1 MRFTNLAK
9 TVRKVSG
16 QAGRGSRRTW
26 GTDTEAGSGQEKM
39 VPDFG
44 DRQGRFPCTGAG
56 VGNPDA
62 ERSGMG
68 GGGVMTG
75 KEKGVEREI
84 SIKQIRK
91 QV

>member
-16 QAGRGSRRTW
+16 QAGRGSRRAW
-26 GTDTEAGSGQEKM
+26 GTDMGAGSGRRKWCQIS
-39 VPDFG
+39 G
-44 DRQGRFPCTGAG
+44 NRQGRFPCTGAG
-56 VGNPDA
+56 MGNPDA
-62 ERSGMG
+62 ERFGLG

-75 KEKGVEREI
+75 KEKGVDREI
-84 SIKQIRK
+84 SIKQVRK